1 VFALTRT
8 KFEVKSAIVTRQ
20 KLLALVEEYKRL
32 LHDPSVYTGTG
43 GEASVPAMTRF
54 ATLSTQLY
62 DYLLRPVDAL
72 LERNLVIIMSPE
84 FENFPFHAIERQD
97 RKGTVKYVVEI
108 TSVDYLPSLSSLTFK
123 TGAAPRLNQVVAVGN
138 PTGKNWSIDYE
149 LRDIRSFFKE
159 ATILISMDATWN
171 NVKEAKADIL
181 QFSTDFMMGEGT
193 SVLGMIALAKPQ
205 TPEEVTKVPF
215 EKLAELQAPSI
226 ILLSNQYGQGFGL
239 SPAHAMLLRI
249 NGTSDVFLNAWFS
262 DRKAAK
268 FFSEFFY
275 THLANGL
282 APGDAYRQALLN
294 LIRTKDV
301 NHPHSWGQFF
311 HFGVG

>member
-1 VFALTRT
+1 
-8 KFEVKSAIVTRQ
+8 
-20 KLLALVEEYKRL
+20 
-32 LHDPSVYTGTG
+32 
-43 GEASVPAMTRF
+43 
-54 ATLSTQLY
+54 LY
-62 DYLLRPVDAL
+62 DYLLRPVDPL
-72 LERNLVIIMSPE
+72 FERNLVIISSPE
-84 FENFPFHAIERQD
+84 FENFPFHTIERQD
-97 RKGTVKYVVEI
+97 RNGTVKYLVEI
-108 TSVDYLPSLSSLTFK
+108 TSVDYLPSLSAFKFK
-123 TGAAPRLNQVVAVGN
+123 TASSPRMSDVVAMGN

-159 ATILISMDATWN
+159 AKVLISREASWE
-171 NVKEAKADIL
+171 KLQAAKADVL
-181 QFSTDFMMGEGT
+181 HLSTEFLMDEGR
-193 SVLGMIALAKPQ
+193 SALGVIALSNGQAGG
-205 TPEEVTKVPF
+205 ESIKVSF
-215 EKLAELQAPSI
+215 EKLSELQAAPVI
-226 ILLSNQYGQGFGL
+226 VLSNQTGQGTGL
-239 SPAHAMLLRI
+239 APAHAVLLRL
-249 NGTSDVFLNAWFS
+249 NGTSDVFLNAWYA